1 MEITG
6 FRHQTSRILPLRID
20 LYGNELWLFRPNDS
34 NGHGNADW
42 QGRDRGVEFRDGV
55 YPLAVDRGDHI
66 ANVYISRFT
75 WALPD
80 RNHQY
85 PLRRIQRYF
94 LLGSHHT
101 NLKSQPVLS
110 RFWAGLPG
118 RKPSI
123 LRIEF
128 TDLDRQLY

>member
-1 MEITG
+1 MRRSLIEITG

-66 ANVYISRFT
+66 ANVYVPRFT

-94 LLGSHHT
+94 LSAVIT
-101 NLKSQPVLS
+101 RTSSPN
-110 RFWAGLPG
+110 RF
-118 RKPSI
+118 
-123 LRIEF
+123 
-128 TDLDRQLY
+128 

>member
-42 QGRDRGVEFRDGV
+42 QSRDRGVEFRDGV

-66 ANVYISRFT
+66 ANVYVPRFT

-80 RNHQY
+80 RNHNT
-85 PLRRIQRYF
+85 PCAASSATFSSAVITRT
-94 LLGSHHT
+94 SSP
-101 NLKSQPVLS
+101 N
-110 RFWAGLPG
+110 RF
-118 RKPSI
+118 
-123 LRIEF
+123 
-128 TDLDRQLY
+128 